1 MIPQESTPI
10 KHTIL
15 IEIIAQG
22 RLSYDEV
29 RIASFIMRWS
39 WGFDEGVRRQD
50 WTKEFT
56 ISEIAREIKMNQGLC
71 SNTINRMIKDGKLLR
86 DGNKFQF
93 NEHYEN
99 WKVLEKVIPIR
110 KTNSTYEKNSYP
122 LLEKLIPSIRK
133 TNTPDV
139 QETLIAKEL
148 EGKNENHKDTLKIL
162 DKDTLKIHSAH
173 ENEKQEISLKDEKQ
187 EKAKELIKQFCALR
201 EIPLDSGFF
210 SKNIR
215 SARSLA
221 GYYPVELILAGI
233 AWRLKNDPD
242 NFWTQKLWSL
252 NSVYS
257 HFAEWIA
264 QSKLKTE
271 KTFND
276 WLAQNSEQDY
286 RTIEEPDAKVKAFFV
301 SFNRALKD
309 GICPTPEEWGKYQ
322 KARELN
328 NESLQRR

>member
-1 MIPQESTPI
+1 MIPKESTPI

-39 WGFDEGVRRQD
+39 WGFDEGLRRQD
-50 WTKEFT
+50 WTKDFT
-56 ISEIAREIKMNQGLC
+56 ISEIAREMKMNQGLC
-71 SNTINRMIKDGKLLR
+71 SNTINRMIKDGKLLK

-133 TNTPDV
+133 TNTQHPEQKQIEPDS
-139 QETLIAKEL
+139 
-148 EGKNENHKDTLKIL
+148 EGKKDSRKDTLKII
-162 DKDTLKIHSAH
+162 DKDTIKIINIAH

-187 EKAKELIKQFCALR
+187 EKAKELIIQFCSFR
-201 EIPLDSGFF
+201 SIPLDSGFF
-210 SKNIR
+210 AKNIR
-215 SARSLA
+215 SARSLV

-271 KTFND
+271 KTFTD

-286 RTIEEPDAKVKAFFV
+286 RAIVEPDAKVKAFFV

-309 GICPTPEEWGKYQ
+309 GICPLPEEWAKYQ

-328 NESLQRR
+328 NESLRR

>member
-1 MIPQESTPI
+1 MIPKESTPI

-22 RLSYDEV
+22 RLTYDEV

-39 WGFDEGVRRQD
+39 WGFDEGSRRQD
-50 WTKEFT
+50 WTKDFT
-56 ISEIAREIKMNQGLC
+56 VSEIARAINIDRGLC
-71 SNTINRMIKDGKLLR
+71 SRAINKMIKDGKLLR
-86 DGNKFQF
+86 EDNKYQF
-93 NEHYEN
+93 NEHYEK
-99 WKVLEKVIPIR
+99 WKVLQKVTPVTKSHTFR
-110 KTNSTYEKNSYP
+110 DKKSHPLLQKVTPSVTNSHTLN
-122 LLEKLIPSIRK
+122 
-133 TNTPDV
+133 V
-139 QETLIAKEL
+139 QETLIAKEP

-162 DKDTLKIHSAH
+162 YKDTLKIHSAL

-187 EKAKELIKQFCALR
+187 EKAKELIKQFCSLR
-201 EIPLDSGFF
+201 SIPLDSGFF

-215 SARSLA
+215 SARSLV
-221 GYYPVELILAGI
+221 GNYPVELILAGI
-233 AWRLKNDPD
+233 VWRLKNDPD

-271 KTFND
+271 KTFTD
-276 WLAQNSEQDY
+276 WLIRNPKEDY
-286 RTIEEPDAKVKAFFV
+286 RAIVEPDAKIKAFFV
-301 SFNRALKD
+301 AFNRALKD
-309 GICPTPEEWGKYQ
+309 GICPLPEEWTKYQ

-328 NESLQRR
+328 NESLRIH